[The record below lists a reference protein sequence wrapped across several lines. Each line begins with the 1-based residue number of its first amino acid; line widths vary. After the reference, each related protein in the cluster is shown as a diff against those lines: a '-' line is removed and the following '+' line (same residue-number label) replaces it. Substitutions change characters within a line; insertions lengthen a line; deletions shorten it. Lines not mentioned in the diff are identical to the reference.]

1 MLSVTFHRNEI
12 CKNITIIWL
21 FSLFTKEMW
30 SMPRLDFVPIAKVI
44 KKKFAWC
51 LNFENG
57 SESNMY
63 SNGRTWFE
71 FTLSCGFILYLV
83 KHQFFWTALQLNIDC
98 IYFIQ
103 IFFANNCKFL
113 FLDLF
118 NYSLLV
124 NHNICHSIWSHIP
137 ILTNK
142 IIEQCLFFNIY
153 IEKCVE

>member
-1 MLSVTFHRNEI
+1 MSSKLSATLFMFSLKDQKMFWSIWHFLSFLCFSANDCQQLCHKIYDIYEI
-12 CKNITIIWL
+12 YKNITIIWL
-21 FSLFTKEMW
+21 LSLFTKEMW

-83 KHQFFWTALQLNIDC
+83 KHQFSWMALQL
-98 IYFIQ
+98 
-103 IFFANNCKFL
+103 
-113 FLDLF
+113 
-118 NYSLLV
+118 
-124 NHNICHSIWSHIP
+124 HR
-137 ILTNK
+137 
-142 IIEQCLFFNIY
+142 LFF
-153 IEKCVE
+153 